1 MLDMCTC
8 ACLTNDVLVL
18 SPDLDIERL
27 MKEAQ
32 FRWFRPNEVHAILSN
47 YKHFKI
53 QPQPVDR
60 PKGAVVSLPILYSVA
75 IESF

>member
-1 MLDMCTC
+1 MCI
-8 ACLTNDVLVL
+8 TNDVLVM
-18 SPDLDIERL
+18 STGLDIERL
-27 MKEAQ
+27 MMEAQ
-32 FRWFRPNEVHAILSN
+32 SRWFRPNEVHAILSN

-60 PKGAVVSLPILYSVA
+60 PKGTVVSVPILYSVA